1 MTPETPFPPFST
13 SCLVQSR
20 AEPTGLFT
28 AHLVGQ
34 SEFAA
39 TAPTREQAVEYL
51 RAMLQQQLHEGSLM
65 WMDVPREN
73 PVMRWFGHAKDDPDF
88 EGYLEEIR
96 KFREEMDLRD
106 RQNTGSTECPDTF
119 LTPTT

>member
-1 MTPETPFPPFST
+1 MTPDTSFPSFSS
-13 SCLVQSR
+13 SCLVEIR

-51 RAMLQQQLHEGSLM
+51 RAMLQQQLREGSLM
-65 WMDVPREN
+65 WIDLPREN
-73 PVMRWFGHAKDDPDF
+73 PLMSRFGYAKDDPDF
-88 EGYLEEIR
+88 DGYLEEIR
-96 KFREEMDLRD
+96 KFRQEMDLREK
-106 RQNTGSTECPDTF
+106 QNTDPGECPDTS

>member
-1 MTPETPFPPFST
+1 MTPETPYQPFSS
-13 SCLVQSR
+13 SCLVQIR

-39 TAPTREQAVEYL
+39 TAPTREKAVEYL
-51 RAMLQQQLHEGSLM
+51 RAMLQQQLHEGSLT

-73 PVMRWFGHAKDDPDF
+73 PVMSRFGYAKDDPDF

-96 KFREEMDLRD
+96 KFREEMDLREKE
-106 RQNTGSTECPDTF
+106 NTEAGECPDTS